1 MGPAPVTT
9 PFLLTTLLA
18 AVLLETAAAVAG
30 PLLPLSPLWLIAV
43 VRTLQTLVMLGL
55 AVVHTGDLGVL
66 GLERRS
72 LMPGIKT
79 GLAWS
84 AGFAL
89 LAGLLFLGGFMAGHD
104 PLSWVR
110 APLPAAASQRVLY
123 FFVGGVVAPVAEEVF
138 FRGVIFGFCRRWGLP
153 AGVLIST
160 ALFAA
165 IHAGAAIPIT
175 QIVGGVVFAL
185 AYHMGNSLAAPI
197 VIHMLG
203 NLAIFTL
210 SLPSS

>member
-1 MGPAPVTT
+1 MGPAPITT
-9 PFLLTTLLA
+9 PLVLIILLA
-18 AVLLETAAAVAG
+18 VVLLEAAAAAAG
-30 PLLPLSPLWLIAV
+30 PLLPLSRWWLIAV

-55 AVVHTGDLGVL
+55 AVVHTGGLSVL
-66 GLERRS
+66 GLERRA

-89 LAGLLFLGGFMAGHD
+89 LAGLLFLVGFMAGHN
-104 PLSWVR
+104 PLPWVR

-123 FFVGGVVAPVAEEVF
+123 FLVGGVVAPVAEEVF
-138 FRGVIFGFCRRWGLP
+138 FRGVIFGYCRRWGLS

-160 ALFAA
+160 VLFAA

-175 QIVGGVVFAL
+175 QIVGGLVFAL
-185 AYHMGNSLAAPI
+185 AYHMGNSLAAPM

-210 SLPSS
+210 SLPFF